1 MKALIQHNFSSGLGD
16 CIVAVYEYLETSERL
31 KNLGYDVELI
41 LNIRNNVY
49 LYNENFFDL
58 FNEEIFNHLS
68 KVTIVDTPISQIV
81 HEDLTRVYTLGG
93 ASPGQHWWD
102 LFIGDPENF
111 KYELLSIYP
120 YQENKIPKDIKLFND
135 NIYEEYRNIKTKYN
149 LNTPF
154 NSIYFRTYD
163 YIDDSELYLKYET
176 LINELIVNNDKI
188 FVCSNSY
195 KLKDKIKKLGDG
207 KIISYDIPYENEIGN
222 HWTGRKPVM
231 SQNEL
236 FERTKFTI
244 FDMLTLSDS
253 LNITHISEWSR
264 TSNFLIFSKI
274 NNVQIIP
281 CYDY

>member
-1 MKALIQHNFSSGLGD
+1 MNALIQHNFSSGLGD
-16 CIVAVYEYLETSERL
+16 CIVAVYEYLETSETL

-41 LNIRNNVY
+41 LNIKNNVY

-58 FNEEIFNHLS
+58 FNKDVFKHFS
-68 KVTIVDTPISQIV
+68 KVTIVDTPINQNV
-81 HEDLTRVYTLGG
+81 YEDLTIVYTLGS

-102 LFIGDPENF
+102 LYINDPENF
-111 KYELLSIYP
+111 KYEWLSIYP
-120 YQENKIPKDIKLFND
+120 YQDCKTPKDIKIFNK
-135 NIYEEYRNIKTKYN
+135 NIYEEYRNIKTKYG

-154 NSIYFRTYD
+154 CSIYFRTFD
-163 YIDDSELYLKYET
+163 YIDDSKLYLKYET
-176 LINELIVNNDKI
+176 LISELIVNNNKI

-195 KLKDKIKKLGDG
+195 KLKNKIKELGGD

-222 HWTGRKPVM
+222 HWTGRKPTI

-274 NNVQIIP
+274 NNKQIIP

>member
-16 CIVAVYEYLETSERL
+16 CIVAVYEYLETLETL

-58 FNEEIFNHLS
+58 FNEEVFNHFS

-81 HEDLTRVYTLGG
+81 YEDLTRVYTLGN

-102 LFIGDPENF
+102 LYISDPENF

-120 YQENKIPKDIKLFND
+120 YQESKTPKDIKIFNE
-135 NIYEEYRNIKTKYN
+135 NIYEEYRNIKIKYN

-163 YIDDSELYLKYET
+163 YVDNSKLYLKYET
-176 LINELIVNNDKI
+176 LISELIVNNDKI
-188 FVCSNSY
+188 FLCSNSF

-207 KIISYDIPYENEIGN
+207 KIISYNIPYENEIGN

-253 LNITHISEWSR
+253 LNITHISEWGR

-274 NNVQIIP
+274 NKIQIIP